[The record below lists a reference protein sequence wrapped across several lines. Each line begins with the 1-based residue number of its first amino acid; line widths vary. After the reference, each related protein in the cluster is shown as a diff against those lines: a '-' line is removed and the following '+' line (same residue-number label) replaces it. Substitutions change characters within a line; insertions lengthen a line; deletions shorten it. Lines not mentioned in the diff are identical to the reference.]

1 LNLNY
6 LRKTEWLLRF
16 LFLDF
21 KRLLDYKL
29 NLGRNSPSSKKEVTM
44 TRKKM
49 HIFLTLL
56 VGLAVIFAF
65 TSCGRLKVSNLKANY
80 YFNRANA
87 LFSDN
92 QYRRAIEEYE
102 RALVYNPN
110 LVEAFRFLGESY
122 KNLYKPG
129 VEDPLNI
136 EKADRALDALA
147 KAYEIDPR
155 NKDIIYSLGDM
166 YDRMRNF
173 KEAEKYYLK
182 ILEMEP
188 TKMENYYVVAQFYTR
203 YAGSSEEDMAEGGK
217 TPFQKAEEMYLRRIE
232 VDPEDPRGY
241 AYIAQFYD
249 NLTPLPEIDKALE
262 FHQIRIKYN
271 PEDAEVWYSIGVNRW
286 AKAHRFQN
294 IISIDEQKKA
304 AEESE
309 AALMKAIE
317 LDPSY
322 PEPYAYMSVLSR
334 SVKERL
340 WPERAARFTQEAEQY
355 SQKFQEAQRKR
366 AERRRLEQELRGIR

>member
-1 LNLNY
+1 M
-6 LRKTEWLLRF
+6 
-16 LFLDF
+16 
-21 KRLLDYKL
+21 
-29 NLGRNSPSSKKEVTM
+29 S
-44 TRKKM
+44 RKKM
-49 HIFLTLL
+49 HTFLTIL
-56 VGLAVIFAF
+56 VGLAVVFAF
-65 TSCGRLKVSNLKANY
+65 TSCGKLKVSNLKANY
-80 YFNRANA
+80 YFNRANS

-122 KNLYKPG
+122 KNLYRPG
-129 VEDPLNI
+129 VEDPSNTD
-136 EKADRALDALA
+136 KASRALDALT
-147 KAYEIDPR
+147 KAYEIDPK

-173 KEAEKYYLK
+173 KEAEKCYLK

-203 YAGSSEEDMAEGGK
+203 YAGGSEEVVAEGGK

-294 IISIDEQKKA
+294 IISIEEQKKA

-309 AALMKAIE
+309 EALMKAIE